1 MTASVIASRHTLV
14 VVALQVGE
22 IMSTITAYSYSL

>member
-1 MTASVIASRHTLV
+1 MNASVIAFRHTP